1 MQNSNANFKIELK
14 KRMYAW
20 VLRLIKFIDP
30 LPKTSVCQVMGKQ
43 LLRSGTSI
51 IANFVEA
58 QAGSS
63 RKDFGN
69 FITHALKSANE
80 SKVWLALLRDTGN
93 GSKTEIEWLLK
104 ELSEIANILAR
115 IILSTKGKK

>member
-1 MQNSNANFKIELK
+1 MQNSNEKFKIELK
-14 KRMYAW
+14 HRIYNW
-20 VLRLIKFIDP
+20 VLRLIKFIDV

-58 QAGSS
+58 QAASS
-63 RKDFGN
+63 RKDFAN
-69 FITHALKSANE
+69 FITYALKSANE

-93 GSKTEIEWLLK
+93 GSKIEGEWLLK
-104 ELSEIANILAR
+104 ELLEIANILAK